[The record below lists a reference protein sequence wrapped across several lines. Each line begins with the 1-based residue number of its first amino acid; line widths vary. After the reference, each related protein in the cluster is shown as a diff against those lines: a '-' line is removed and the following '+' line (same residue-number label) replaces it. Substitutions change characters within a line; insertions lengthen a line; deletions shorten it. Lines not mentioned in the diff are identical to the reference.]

1 METVREVLQKNGFFF
16 KKKFG
21 QNFITDE
28 NLLSAIADDAE
39 VEGGFALEIGAG
51 AGTLTRALAA
61 RAEQVLAYEI
71 DEKLRPVLA
80 ETLKNCPNVR
90 LVFGDFLRADLAA
103 LEQTLP
109 PYTVAANLPYY
120 ITTPLVMK
128 FIEGAAKAKALVVM
142 VQEDVAKRFCAQENT
157 PEYGAVTA
165 AIALRARAE
174 IVRRVPR
181 RMFYPVPNVDSAVVK
196 LTFEENRIPVKDA
209 NMYKRTVRAAFLSRR
224 KTLEN
229 NLMTAFSLPRGA
241 AQAVLAEAG
250 VAASARGETLSPQC
264 LARLADV
271 LCEQRKG

>member
-1 METVREVLQKNGFFF
+1 METVRQILQKNGFFF

-28 NLLSAIADDAE
+28 NLLAAIAEDAG
-39 VEGGFALEIGAG
+39 VAGGTALEIGAG

-61 RAEQVLAYEI
+61 RAEEVLAYEI
-71 DEKLRPVLA
+71 DEKLKPVLA
-80 ETLKNCPNVR
+80 ETLQDCPNVR
-90 LVFGDFLRADLAA
+90 LIFGDFLRVDLAE
-103 LEQTLP
+103 LEETLP

-128 FIEGAAKAKALVVM
+128 FIEGAKKAKALVVM
-142 VQEDVAKRFCAQENT
+142 VQDDVAKRFCATADT

-174 IVRRVPR
+174 IVRTVPR

-196 LTFEENRIPVKDA
+196 LTFEENRIPVQDA
-209 NMYKRTVRAAFLSRR
+209 GMYRRTVRAAFLSRR

-229 NLMTAFSLPRGA
+229 NLMTAFALPREEAKA
-241 AQAVLAEAG
+241 ALAAAG
-250 VAASARGETLSPQC
+250 VPENARGETLSPAR

-271 LCEQRKG
+271 LSEQGKE

>member
-1 METVREVLQKNGFFF
+1 METVRQILQKNGFFF

-28 NLLSAIADDAE
+28 NLLAAIAEDAG
-39 VEGGFALEIGAG
+39 VAGGTALEIGAG

-61 RAEQVLAYEI
+61 RAEEVLAYEI
-71 DEKLRPVLA
+71 DEKLKPVLA
-80 ETLKNCPNVR
+80 ETLQDCPNVR
-90 LVFGDFLRADLAA
+90 LVFGDFLRVDLAE
-103 LEQTLP
+103 LEKTLP

-128 FIEGAAKAKALVVM
+128 FIEGAKKAKALVVM
-142 VQEDVAKRFCAQENT
+142 VQDDVAKRFCATADT

-174 IVRRVPR
+174 IVRHVPR

-196 LTFEENRIPVKDA
+196 LTFEENRIPVQDA
-209 NMYKRTVRAAFLSRR
+209 GMYRRTVRAAFLSRR

-229 NLMTAFSLPRGA
+229 NLMTARRGLFRRA
-241 AQAVLAEAG
+241 PGGLGGGGHPKGHG
-250 VAASARGETLSPQC
+250 VRPH
-264 LARLADV
+264 
-271 LCEQRKG
+271 

>member
-1 METVREVLQKNGFFF
+1 MESTREILQRNGFFF

-28 NLLSAIADDAE
+28 NLLAAIAEDAG
-39 VEGGFALEIGAG
+39 VAGGTALEIGAG

-61 RAEQVLAYEI
+61 RAKEVLAYEI

-80 ETLKNCPNVR
+80 ETLQNCPNVR
-90 LVFGDFLRADLAA
+90 LIFGDFLRVDLAE

-120 ITTPLVMK
+120 ITTPLIMK
-128 FIEGAAKAKALVVM
+128 FIEGAKKAKALVVM
-142 VQEDVAKRFCAQENT
+142 VQDDVAKRFCATADT

-174 IVRRVPR
+174 IVRTVPR

-209 NMYKRTVRAAFLSRR
+209 DMYRRTVRAAFLSRR

-229 NLMTAFSLPRGA
+229 NLMTAFSLPREGA
-241 AQAVLAEAG
+241 KAALA
-250 VAASARGETLSPQC
+250 AACVPEHARGETLSPER

-271 LCEQRKG
+271 LCEQGKG

>member
-1 METVREVLQKNGFFF
+1 METVRQILQKNGFFF

-28 NLLSAIADDAE
+28 NLLAAIAEDAG
-39 VEGGFALEIGAG
+39 VAGGTALEIGAG

-61 RAEQVLAYEI
+61 RAKEVLAYEI
-71 DEKLRPVLA
+71 DEKLKPVLA
-80 ETLKNCPNVR
+80 ETLQDCPNVR
-90 LVFGDFLRADLAA
+90 LIFGDFLRVDLAT
-103 LEQTLP
+103 LEETLP

-128 FIEGAAKAKALVVM
+128 FIEGAKKAKALVVM
-142 VQEDVAKRFCAQENT
+142 VQDDVAKRFCATADT

-174 IVRRVPR
+174 IVRTVPR

-196 LTFEENRIPVKDA
+196 LTFEENRIPVQDA
-209 NMYKRTVRAAFLSRR
+209 GMYRRTVRAAFLSRR

-229 NLMTAFSLPRGA
+229 NLMTAFALPREEAKA
-241 AQAVLAEAG
+241 ALA
-250 VAASARGETLSPQC
+250 AADVPENARGETLSPAR

-271 LCEQRKG
+271 LSEQCKE

>member
-28 NLLSAIADDAE
+28 NLLAAIAEDAG
-39 VEGGFALEIGAG
+39 VAGGFALEIGAG

-61 RAEQVLAYEI
+61 RAKEVLAYEI

-90 LVFGDFLRADLAA
+90 LVFEDFLRTDLAR
-103 LEQTLP
+103 LEKTLP

-128 FIEGAAKAKALVVM
+128 FIEGAKKAKALVVM
-142 VQEDVAKRFCAQENT
+142 VQDDVAKRFCAEADT
-157 PEYGAVTA
+157 PAYGAVTA

-174 IVRRVPR
+174 IVRHVPR

-209 NMYKRTVRAAFLSRR
+209 DMYRRTVRAAFLSRR

-229 NLMTAFSLPRGA
+229 NLMTAFALPREGA
-241 AQAVLAEAG
+241 KAALA
-250 VAASARGETLSPQC
+250 AADVPENARGETLSPER

-271 LCEQRKG
+271 LREQCKE

>member
-1 METVREVLQKNGFFF
+1 METVRQILQKNGFFF

-28 NLLSAIADDAE
+28 NLLAAIAEDAG
-39 VEGGFALEIGAG
+39 VAGGTALEIGAG

-61 RAEQVLAYEI
+61 RAKEVLAYEI
-71 DEKLRPVLA
+71 DEKLKPVLA
-80 ETLKNCPNVR
+80 ETLQDCPNVR
-90 LVFGDFLRADLAA
+90 LIFGDFLRVDLAT
-103 LEQTLP
+103 LEETLP

-128 FIEGAAKAKALVVM
+128 FIEGAKKAKALVVM
-142 VQEDVAKRFCAQENT
+142 VQDDVAKRFCATADT

-174 IVRRVPR
+174 IVRTVPR

-196 LTFEENRIPVKDA
+196 LTFEENRIPVQDA
-209 NMYKRTVRAAFLSRR
+209 GMYRRTVRAAFLSRR

-229 NLMTAFSLPRGA
+229 NLMTAFALPREEAKA
-241 AQAVLAEAG
+241 ALA
-250 VAASARGETLSPQC
+250 AADVPENARGETLSPER

-271 LCEQRKG
+271 LCEQGKE